1 MNDSLVL
8 RALAQHAEQRASHL
22 AIETLDGSLDY
33 ATLQGAVDAL
43 AEQLKHHDCQHIALL
58 MDNSPAVVI
67 ADLAV
72 LAAQRLCVPVPLF
85 FSPAQMQHLLCNA
98 GIDTIVT
105 DMPEAM
111 LALLGTQ
118 LIAHE
123 ALTVAG
129 KQLSL
134 LRLQHS
140 TVVIPQG
147 CHKITYTS
155 GSTGEPKG
163 VCLSQQ
169 SMEQVAQSLCQA
181 SQASADERHLSML
194 PFATLLENI
203 GGVYTVLLSGATLIM
218 PPLAAC
224 GLRGSSALDVGQFV
238 RVLCES
244 KASSCILIPQM
255 LQALIAAIQ
264 QGMPTPQHLRYIA
277 VGGAPV
283 APALLQQAASLKL
296 PVYEGYGL
304 SEASSVV
311 TVNRPDANRPG
322 SVGQVLPHVQL
333 HINEAGDIALTGS
346 VFLGYLG
353 DTAVADTMLETGDVG
368 YLDEDGYLY
377 LVGRKKHI
385 FITAFGRNVSP
396 EWVERELLLE
406 LPIAQACVFGEAR
419 PFNTAIIVA
428 RDNASDEAVQEA
440 INRANDRLP
449 DYAQVHR
456 WIRAA
461 EPFTIANQQWT
472 GTGRPRRQHIQ
483 QHYQSLLDEQWNKGR

>member
-8 RALAQHAEQRASHL
+8 GALATHAEQRANHP

-33 ATLQGAVDAL
+33 ATLHDAVLAL
-43 AEQLKHHDCQHIALL
+43 AEHLKSHDCHHIALL
-58 MDNSPAVVI
+58 MDNGPAVVV

-72 LAAQRLCVPVPLF
+72 LAADLLCVPVPLF
-85 FSPAQMQHLLCNA
+85 FTPAQMQHLFRNA
-98 GIDTIVT
+98 AIDTIIT
-105 DMPEAM
+105 DMPDAL
-111 LALLGTQ
+111 LALLGAQ
-118 LIAHE
+118 LMASQSLE
-123 ALTVAG
+123 VAG
-129 KQLSL
+129 KPLSL
-134 LRLQHS
+134 LRLQHG
-140 TVVIPQG
+140 TAVIPDG

-163 VCLSQQ
+163 VCLSHQ
-169 SMEQVAQSLCQA
+169 SMERVAQSLCQA
-181 SQASADERHLSML
+181 SRANEEERHLAVL

-218 PPLAAC
+218 PPLGAC
-224 GLRGSSALDVGQFV
+224 GLRGSSSLDVAQFV
-238 RVLCES
+238 TVLRDS

-255 LQALIAAIQ
+255 LQALMGAMQ
-264 QGMPTPQHLRYIA
+264 QGMPALQHLRYIA

-283 APALLQQAASLKL
+283 APALLQQAANLEL

-304 SEASSVV
+304 SEAASVL
-311 TVNRPDANRPG
+311 TVNRPGANRPG

-333 HINEAGDIALTGS
+333 HMNDAGDIAVTGS

-353 DTAVADTMLETGDVG
+353 DQVAPDPMLETGDVG
-368 YLDEDGYLY
+368 YLDDDGYLY

-406 LPIAQACVFGEAR
+406 LPVAQACVFGEAR
-419 PFNTAIIVA
+419 PFNAAVIVV
-428 RDNASDEAVQEA
+428 RDDASDDTVQAAV
-440 INRANDRLP
+440 NRANDRLP
-449 DYAQVHR
+449 DYAQIHR
-456 WIRAA
+456 WIRA
-461 EPFTIANQQWT
+461 EHPFTIVNQQWT

-483 QHYQSLLDEQWNKGR
+483 HDYQQLLHDLYL

>member
-8 RALAQHAEQRASHL
+8 RALATHAELRASHP

-33 ATLQGAVDAL
+33 ATLHAAVHAL
-43 AEQLKHHDCQHIALL
+43 AEQLKSHDCHHIALL
-58 MDNSPAVVI
+58 MDNGPAVVI

-72 LAAQRLCVPVPLF
+72 LAADLLCVPVPLF
-85 FSPAQMQHLLCNA
+85 FTPAQMQHLFGNA
-98 GIDTIVT
+98 AIDTIIT
-105 DMPEAM
+105 DMPDAL

-118 LIAHE
+118 LIDTQPLE
-123 ALTVAG
+123 VAG
-129 KQLSL
+129 KSLSL
-134 LRLQHS
+134 LRLQHG
-140 TVVIPQG
+140 VAVIPQG

-169 SMEQVAQSLCQA
+169 SMERVAQSLCQA
-181 SQASADERHLSML
+181 SQANKEERHLAVL

-203 GGVYTVLLSGATLIM
+203 GGVYTVMLSGATLIM

-224 GLRGSSALDVGQFV
+224 GLRGSSSLDVAQFV
-238 RVLCES
+238 TLLRDS

-255 LQALIAAIQ
+255 LQALMGAMQ
-264 QGMPTPQHLRYIA
+264 QGMPAPQHLRYIA

-283 APALLQQAASLKL
+283 APALLQQAADLEL

-304 SEASSVV
+304 SEAASVL
-311 TVNRPDANRPG
+311 TVNRPGANRPG

-333 HINEAGDIALTGS
+333 HIGDAGDIAVTGS

-353 DTAVADTMLETGDVG
+353 DQIAPDPMLQTGDVG
-368 YLDEDGYLY
+368 YLDDDGYLY

-419 PFNTAIIVA
+419 SFNAAVIVV
-428 RDNASDEAVQEA
+428 RGDASDDAVQA
-440 INRANDRLP
+440 AVNRANDRLP
-449 DYAQVHR
+449 DYAQVRR
-456 WIRAA
+456 WIRA
-461 EPFTIANQQWT
+461 EHPFTIANQQWT

-483 QHYQSLLDEQWNKGR
+483 HDYQQLLDDL